1 MSFLRTLFPVLLIAL
16 VIIQSSCSKKSAST
30 TPTPPPPVTQGPPY
44 FPFVR
49 TIIQKNCLTCH
60 SPGGAGMPTILNT
73 DTLIVQSAAATKAAV
88 NDPISPTN
96 HRMPQGGTLSVTDI
110 ATIVNWYNAGGASNV
125 SGINKYP

>member
-1 MSFLRTLFPVLLIAL
+1 MSFNKSPFV
-16 VIIQSSCSKKSAST
+16 VIIIAIVLFGISCSKKSST
-30 TPTPPPPVTQGPPY
+30 SNTPPPPVTQGPPY
-44 FPFVR
+44 FPYVR

-60 SPGGAGMPTILNT
+60 VPSGAGMPTILNT
-73 DTLIVQSAAATKAAV
+73 DTLIVQSAAAIKAAV

-96 HRMPQGGTLSVTDI
+96 HRMPQGGTLSATDI